1 MSPTPL
7 NAAHVYIPSPSPPIE
22 HFVLPAM
29 ERTRSGDSIISD
41 EDIANLPQP
50 LPRPS
55 IHTISDAEAASLVLR
70 RHWPHNYQ
78 ELSNELLYLLCD
90 APTTDDNIFSIIS
103 LTSDLFF
110 HSSLRHRVAWSW
122 SSPDQPRY
130 KSELLGT
137 TALREAKFGGYE
149 TLIVLSE
156 PILRN
161 PRYDRRLLLS
171 TLLHEL
177 VHCYLFVKCGFEAK
191 RMGGH
196 TAGFH
201 TIVEEL
207 GDWVARE
214 GRVGKEWLRL
224 CGMRG
229 NLEIFRAREW
239 ERDGEG
245 LDRERQ
251 AERERGRRYEPGRI
265 LLRSP
270 RENDV
275 YGYASTV
282 EGDRII
288 LTRKHAHAG
297 CNQSPG
303 PEQEGGERE
312 RDGEGL
318 DRERQAERERER
330 RYEQERI
337 LLRSPREGDIYGYAS
352 TVEGDR
358 IILTRKHA
366 HAGCNQ
372 SPGPEQE
379 GGYWSGRGR
388 MSEIGYAETQEGF
401 R

>member
-1 MSPTPL
+1 
-7 NAAHVYIPSPSPPIE
+7 
-22 HFVLPAM
+22 M

-41 EDIANLPQP
+41 EDIAYLPQP
-50 LPRPS
+50 LPHPS
-55 IHTISDAEAASLVLR
+55 IDTISDAEAASLVLQR
-70 RHWPHNYQ
+70 RRPHNYQ
-78 ELSNELLYLLCD
+78 ELSSELLDLLLD
-90 APTTDDNIFSIIS
+90 APLTDANIYSIIS

-122 SSPDQPRY
+122 SSPDQLRY
-130 KSELLGT
+130 HSELLGT
-137 TALREAKFGGYE
+137 TALRCAKSGGYE

-201 TIVEEL
+201 AIVEEL

-229 NLEIFRAREW
+229 NLEVFRVREW
-239 ERDGEG
+239 
-245 LDRERQ
+245 
-251 AERERGRRYEPGRI
+251 
-265 LLRSP
+265 
-270 RENDV
+270 V
-275 YGYASTV
+275 
-282 EGDRII
+282 
-288 LTRKHAHAG
+288 
-297 CNQSPG
+297 
-303 PEQEGGERE
+303 

-337 LLRSPREGDIYGYAS
+337 LLRSPRESDIYGYAS

-388 MSEIGYAETQEGF
+388 MSEIGYAEIQKGF

>member
-1 MSPTPL
+1 MSPTPI
-7 NAAHVYIPSPSPPIE
+7 NAPHIFIPSPSPPIE

-50 LPRPS
+50 LPNPS
-55 IHTISDAEAASLVLR
+55 IDTILDAEAASLVLR
-70 RHWPHNYQ
+70 RHWPPNYQ
-78 ELSNELLYLLCD
+78 ELSNELLYLLLD
-90 APTTDDNIFSIIS
+90 APTTDDNIYSIIS

-110 HSSLRHRVAWSW
+110 DSSLRHRVAWSW
-122 SSPDQPRY
+122 SSPAQPRY
-130 KSELLGT
+130 ETELLGT
-137 TALREAKFGGYE
+137 TALRPAEFGGFE

-177 VHCYLFVKCGFEAK
+177 VHCYLFVKCGFDAK

-196 TAGFH
+196 TDGFH
-201 TIVEEL
+201 AIVEVL

-214 GRVGKEWLRL
+214 GRVGREWLRL

-245 LDRERQ
+245 LDRELQ
-251 AERERGRRYEPGRI
+251 AGRARG
-265 LLRSP
+265 
-270 RENDV
+270 
-275 YGYASTV
+275 
-282 EGDRII
+282 
-288 LTRKHAHAG
+288 
-297 CNQSPG
+297 
-303 PEQEGGERE
+303 
-312 RDGEGL
+312 
-318 DRERQAERERER
+318 R

-379 GGYWSGRGR
+379 GAAGYWSGRGG
-388 MSEIGYAETQEGF
+388 MSEIGYAEIQEGF